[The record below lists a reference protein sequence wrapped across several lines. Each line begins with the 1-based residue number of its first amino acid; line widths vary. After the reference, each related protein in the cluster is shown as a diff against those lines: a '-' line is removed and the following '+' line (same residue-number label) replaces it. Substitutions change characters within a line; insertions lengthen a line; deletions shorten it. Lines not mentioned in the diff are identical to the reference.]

1 MLIPQWAAIDTAGE
15 ESSNDAEAF
24 GGGEGNDDNGKYG
37 KYADNGDAGD
47 DGNVKG
53 LSTGNGSNAGENR
66 NGRDRV
72 ASDGDDASLLD
83 AYSGAVIG
91 ALERV
96 SPAVTYIEVLHGA
109 GPAGAAQKGRRS
121 GRGSGS
127 GFLFTPDGY
136 LLTNSHVV
144 HGAEEIAV
152 RLNDDS
158 RFSADLVGNDPDS
171 DLAVLRIG
179 SPGALPYVEFGDSAR
194 LRVGQVAIAIGNP
207 LGYQKTV
214 TTGVISALGR
224 TLRATSGRLMH
235 DVIQT
240 DAALNPGNS
249 GGPLVD
255 SKGRVIGVNT
265 AMIPQAQAICF
276 ATGINTA
283 KWVIAQLFAHGRV
296 RRAYIGV
303 SGATV
308 PVATRV
314 VRHFGLS
321 SNSAVHVSEL
331 VPGSPAALAGVEAGD
346 RMIALDG
353 IAVDG
358 IDGLQRLLDAS
369 WIGREGELQLL
380 RRSSV
385 IRVKI
390 RPIEMPVHRQ

>member
-1 MLIPQWAAIDTAGE
+1 MDQS
-15 ESSNDAEAF
+15 ESSVPAPHWVSAETS
-24 GGGEGNDDNGKYG
+24 
-37 KYADNGDAGD
+37 GD
-47 DGNVKG
+47 D
-53 LSTGNGSNAGENR
+53 SP
-66 NGRDRV
+66 
-72 ASDGDDASLLD
+72 DDAALLD

-96 SPAVTYIEVLHGA
+96 APAVTFIEVVHGA
-109 GPAGAAQKGRRS
+109 GSASRSAAPKGRAPTRRTV
-121 GRGSGS
+121 RGSGS

-144 HGAEEIAV
+144 HGAQVITV
-152 RLNDDS
+152 RLNDDT
-158 RFSADLVGNDPDS
+158 RFGADLVGSDPDS

-179 SPGALPYVEFGDSAR
+179 SPAALPYAQFGDSAA

-207 LGYQKTV
+207 LGYSKTV
-214 TTGVISALGR
+214 TTGVVSALGR

-308 PVATRV
+308 PIATRV
-314 VRHFGLS
+314 VRHFGLQS
-321 SNSAVHVSEL
+321 ATAVHVLET
-331 VPGSPAALAGVEAGD
+331 VPGSPAANAGVEAGD

-353 IAVDG
+353 VSVDG
-358 IDGLQRLLDAS
+358 IDGLQRLLDAG
-369 WIGREGELQLL
+369 WIGRECELQLL

-390 RPIEMPVHRQ
+390 RPIELPAHGV

>member
-1 MLIPQWAAIDTAGE
+1 MLVPQWVGVDGAGE
-15 ESSNDAEAF
+15 ESPVNDDAFGDGGDGGSSGGERGNDA
-24 GGGEGNDDNGKYG
+24 GGGAAE
-37 KYADNGDAGD
+37 
-47 DGNVKG
+47 
-53 LSTGNGSNAGENR
+53 
-66 NGRDRV
+66 RDR
-72 ASDGDDASLLD
+72 AAERDASLLD
-83 AYSGAVIG
+83 AYSDAVIG

-96 SPAVTYIEVLHGA
+96 APAVTFIEVVHRAGRPEGGGA
-109 GPAGAAQKGRRS
+109 ERRGAPGSRRPAH
-121 GRGSGS
+121 GSGS

-144 HGAEEIAV
+144 HGADEIAV
-152 RLNDDS
+152 RLNDDT
-158 RFSADLVGNDPDS
+158 RFGADLVGSDPDS

-179 SPGALPYVEFGDSAR
+179 SSAALPYVEFGDSAA

-207 LGYQKTV
+207 LGYAKTV
-214 TTGVISALGR
+214 TTGVVSALGR

-308 PVATRV
+308 PIATRV

-321 SNSAVHVSEL
+321 GNRAVHVLEL
-331 VPGSPAALAGVEAGD
+331 VAGSPAAQAGVEVGD
-346 RMIALDG
+346 RVIALDG
-353 IAVDG
+353 TPVEG
-358 IDGLQRLLDAS
+358 IDALQRTLDAG

-380 RRSSV
+380 RRSSL

-390 RPIEMPVHRQ
+390 RPVELPAQRG

>member
-1 MLIPQWAAIDTAGE
+1 MLEPHWASVESVQE
-15 ESSNDAEAF
+15 ESPE
-24 GGGEGNDDNGKYG
+24 DD
-37 KYADNGDAGD
+37 
-47 DGNVKG
+47 
-53 LSTGNGSNAGENR
+53 SP
-66 NGRDRV
+66 
-72 ASDGDDASLLD
+72 LLD

-96 SPAVTYIEVLHGA
+96 APAVAFIEVQHGTA
-109 GPAGAAQKGRRS
+109 RPSGRRPS
-121 GRGSGS
+121 HGSGS

-144 HGAEEIAV
+144 HGADRITA
-152 RLNDDS
+152 RLNDDT
-158 RFSADLVGNDPDS
+158 RFSADVVGNDPDS

-179 SPGALPYVEFGDSAR
+179 SPSALPYAEFGDSSR
-194 LRVGQVAIAIGNP
+194 VRVGQVAIAIGNP
-207 LGYQKTV
+207 LGYSKTV

-283 KWVIAQLFAHGRV
+283 KWVIGQIFAHGRV

-308 PVATRV
+308 PIATRV
-314 VRHFGLS
+314 VRHFGLT
-321 SNSAVHVSEL
+321 NRSAVHVLEI
-331 VPGSPAALAGVEAGD
+331 VPMSPAARAGVEIGD
-346 RMIALDG
+346 RLIAIDG
-353 IAVDG
+353 APING
-358 IDGLQRLLDAS
+358 IDDLQRLLDS
-369 WIGREGELQLL
+369 TWIGRHCELTVL
-380 RRSSV
+380 RRSALVHLSL
-385 IRVKI
+385 
-390 RPIEMPVHRQ
+390 RPIEVPATGA

>member
-1 MLIPQWAAIDTAGE
+1 MLAPRSASF
-15 ESSNDAEAF
+15 ESSEHPLETAELQPDA
-24 GGGEGNDDNGKYG
+24 
-37 KYADNGDAGD
+37 
-47 DGNVKG
+47 
-53 LSTGNGSNAGENR
+53 
-66 NGRDRV
+66 
-72 ASDGDDASLLD
+72 ASDDAPLLD
-83 AYSGAVIG
+83 AYSSAVIG

-96 SPAVTYIEVLHGA
+96 APAVTFIDVEHR
-109 GPAGAAQKGRRS
+109 AASSKGRSKAVPRS
-121 GRGSGS
+121 GSGS

-144 HGAEEIAV
+144 HGAARITV
-152 RLNDDS
+152 RLNEDT
-158 RFSADLVGNDPDS
+158 RFNADLVGDDPDS

-179 SPGALPYVEFGDSAR
+179 SPAALPYVAFGDSSR
-194 LRVGQVAIAIGNP
+194 VRVGQVAIAIGNP
-207 LGYQKTV
+207 LGYSKSV

-255 SKGRVIGVNT
+255 SAGRVIGVNT

-283 KWVIAQLFAHGRV
+283 KWVIGQLFAHGRV

-321 SNSAVHVSEL
+321 NSNAVHVLEI
-331 VPGSPAALAGVEAGD
+331 VAASPAARAGVEVGD
-346 RMIALDG
+346 RLVALDG
-353 IAVDG
+353 HPIDG
-358 IDGLQRLLDAS
+358 IDGLQRLLDAT
-369 WIGREGELQLL
+369 WIERDCELKVL

-385 IRVKI
+385 IHMTL
-390 RPIEMPVHRQ
+390 RPTEAPARSA

>member
-1 MLIPQWAAIDTAGE
+1 MLEPSWASVESVQE
-15 ESSNDAEAF
+15 ESSE
-24 GGGEGNDDNGKYG
+24 DD
-37 KYADNGDAGD
+37 
-47 DGNVKG
+47 
-53 LSTGNGSNAGENR
+53 SP
-66 NGRDRV
+66 
-72 ASDGDDASLLD
+72 LLD

-96 SPAVTYIEVLHGA
+96 APAVAFIEVRHGA
-109 GPAGAAQKGRRS
+109 ARSRGRRPS
-121 GRGSGS
+121 HGSGS

-144 HGAEEIAV
+144 QGADSITA
-152 RLNDDS
+152 RLNDDT
-158 RFSADLVGNDPDS
+158 RFSADVVGNDPDS

-179 SPGALPYVEFGDSAR
+179 SPSALPYVEFGDSS
-194 LRVGQVAIAIGNP
+194 RVRAGQVAIAIGNP
-207 LGYQKTV
+207 LGYSKTV

-283 KWVIAQLFAHGRV
+283 KWVIGQLFAHGRV

-308 PVATRV
+308 PIATRV
-314 VRHFGLS
+314 VRHFELT
-321 SNSAVHVSEL
+321 NRSAVHVLEI
-331 VPGSPAALAGVEAGD
+331 VPMSPAARAGVEIGD
-346 RMIALDG
+346 RLIAIDDAP
-353 IAVDG
+353 ING
-358 IDGLQRLLDAS
+358 IDDLQRLLDS
-369 WIGREGELQLL
+369 TWIGRDCELTVL
-380 RRSSV
+380 RRSSLV
-385 IRVKI
+385 HLKL
-390 RPIEMPVHRQ
+390 RPIEVPATGA

>member
-1 MLIPQWAAIDTAGE
+1 MLAPQWVSADAAEG
-15 ESSNDAEAF
+15 SSSE
-24 GGGEGNDDNGKYG
+24 
-37 KYADNGDAGD
+37 
-47 DGNVKG
+47 
-53 LSTGNGSNAGENR
+53 
-66 NGRDRV
+66 
-72 ASDGDDASLLD
+72 DASLLD

-91 ALERV
+91 ALERAA
-96 SPAVTYIEVLHGA
+96 PAVTFIEVTHA
-109 GPAGAAQKGRRS
+109 AAPAARGTRRAA
-121 GRGSGS
+121 RGTGS

-144 HGAEEIAV
+144 HGAERISV
-152 RLNDDS
+152 RLNDDT
-158 RFSADLVGNDPDS
+158 RFGADLVGDDPDS

-179 SPGALPYVEFGDSAR
+179 SPAALPYVEFGDSAA
-194 LRVGQVAIAIGNP
+194 LKVGQVAIAIGNP
-207 LGYQKTV
+207 LGYSKTV

-224 TLRATSGRLMH
+224 TLRASSGRLMH

-283 KWVIAQLFAHGRV
+283 KWVIGQLFAHGRV

-308 PVATRV
+308 PIATRV
-314 VRHFGLS
+314 VRHFGLPS
-321 SNSAVHVSEL
+321 SAAVHVLEL
-331 VPGSPAALAGVEAGD
+331 VPGSPAVLAGVEVGD
-346 RMIALDG
+346 RMVALD
-353 IAVDG
+353 AVPIEG
-358 IDGLQRLLDAS
+358 IDTLQRLLDS
-369 WIGREGELQLL
+369 SLIGRECELQLL

-385 IRVKI
+385 IGVKI
-390 RPIEMPVHRQ
+390 RPIELPA

>member
-1 MLIPQWAAIDTAGE
+1 MLTPQWVGAQSAAD
-15 ESSNDAEAF
+15 SSDE
-24 GGGEGNDDNGKYG
+24 D
-37 KYADNGDAGD
+37 
-47 DGNVKG
+47 
-53 LSTGNGSNAGENR
+53 S
-66 NGRDRV
+66 
-72 ASDGDDASLLD
+72 SLLD

-96 SPAVTYIEVLHGA
+96 APAVTFIEVRHAAPAAA
-109 GPAGAAQKGRRS
+109 GGKRRAA
-121 GRGSGS
+121 RGSGS

-144 HGAEEIAV
+144 QGADEITV

-158 RFSADLVGNDPDS
+158 RFDADLVGNDPDS

-179 SPGALPYVEFGDSAR
+179 SPGALPYVEFGDSSA
-194 LRVGQVAIAIGNP
+194 LKVGQVAIAIGNP
-207 LGYQKTV
+207 LGYSKTV

-265 AMIPQAQAICF
+265 AMIPEAQAICF

-283 KWVIAQLFAHGRV
+283 KWVIGQLFAHGRV

-308 PVATRV
+308 SIATRV
-314 VRHFGLS
+314 LRHFGLQS
-321 SNSAVHVSEL
+321 STAVHVLEL
-331 VPGSPAALAGVEAGD
+331 VPGSPAASAGVEAGD
-346 RMIALDG
+346 RMIALDDVP
-353 IAVDG
+353 IDG
-358 IDGLQRLLDAS
+358 IDGLQRLLDAA
-369 WIGREGELQLL
+369 WIGRECELQLL

-390 RPIEMPVHRQ
+390 RPIELPARDA

>member
-1 MLIPQWAAIDTAGE
+1 MLTPQWVSAEGAAGE
-15 ESSNDAEAF
+15 SL
-24 GGGEGNDDNGKYG
+24 NDD
-37 KYADNGDAGD
+37 
-47 DGNVKG
+47 
-53 LSTGNGSNAGENR
+53 
-66 NGRDRV
+66 
-72 ASDGDDASLLD
+72 SLLD

-96 SPAVTYIEVLHGA
+96 APAVTFIEVAHS
-109 GPAGAAQKGRRS
+109 KGRTAPG
-121 GRGSGS
+121 GRRPARGTGS

-144 HGAEEIAV
+144 QGSEEIIV
-152 RLNDDS
+152 RMNDDAG
-158 RFSADLVGNDPDS
+158 FSADLVGNDPDS

-179 SPGALPYVEFGDSAR
+179 SPAALPYVQFGDSAA

-207 LGYQKTV
+207 LGYSKTV
-214 TTGVISALGR
+214 TTGVVSALGR

-283 KWVIAQLFAHGRV
+283 KWVIGQLFAHGRV

-308 PVATRV
+308 PIATRV
-314 VRHFGLS
+314 MRHFALPKPK
-321 SNSAVHVSEL
+321 AVHVLEL
-331 VPGSPAALAGVEAGD
+331 VAGSPAALAGVQVGD

-353 IAVDG
+353 APIDG
-358 IDGLQRLLDAS
+358 IDSLQRLLDAG

-380 RRSSV
+380 RRSSLMS
-385 IRVKI
+385 INI
-390 RPIEMPVHRQ
+390 RPIELPAQNP

>member
-1 MLIPQWAAIDTAGE
+1 MLTPQWVSAQNTSH
-15 ESSNDAEAF
+15 ESS
-24 GGGEGNDDNGKYG
+24 
-37 KYADNGDAGD
+37 AGD
-47 DGNVKG
+47 D
-53 LSTGNGSNAGENR
+53 
-66 NGRDRV
+66 
-72 ASDGDDASLLD
+72 SLLD

-96 SPAVTYIEVLHGA
+96 APAVTFIEVEQG
-109 GPAGAAQKGRRS
+109 AGAAAGRRVPNGRAPRGRS
-121 GRGSGS
+121 TPEARRPVRGSGS

-144 HGAEEIAV
+144 QGSDQITV
-152 RLNDDS
+152 RLNDDT

-179 SPGALPYVEFGDSAR
+179 SPGALPYAEFGDSAA
-194 LRVGQVAIAIGNP
+194 LKVGQVAIAIGNP
-207 LGYQKTV
+207 LGYSKTV

-283 KWVIAQLFAHGRV
+283 KWVIGQLFAHGRV

-308 PVATRV
+308 PIATRV
-314 VRHFGLS
+314 VRHFELQS
-321 SNSAVHVSEL
+321 STAVHVLEL
-331 VPGSPAALAGVEAGD
+331 VPGSPAAVAGVEVGD

-353 IAVDG
+353 VPVDG
-358 IDGLQRLLDAS
+358 IDGLQRLLDSS
-369 WIGREGELQLL
+369 WIGRECELKLL

-390 RPIEMPVHRQ
+390 RPIELPTRGA

>member
-1 MLIPQWAAIDTAGE
+1 MLIPQWVANDNAGE
-15 ESSNDAEAF
+15 EPSHN
-24 GGGEGNDDNGKYG
+24 
-37 KYADNGDAGD
+37 
-47 DGNVKG
+47 
-53 LSTGNGSNAGENR
+53 
-66 NGRDRV
+66 
-72 ASDGDDASLLD
+72 DASLLD

-96 SPAVTYIEVLHGA
+96 SPAVTFIEVVHGA
-109 GPAGAAQKGRRS
+109 AVAGGTPNGRAAPGARRPV
-121 GRGSGS
+121 RGSGS

-144 HGAEEIAV
+144 HGSEEITV
-152 RLNDDS
+152 RLNDDL

-179 SPGALPYVEFGDSAR
+179 SPGALPYVEFGDSAA

-207 LGYQKTV
+207 LGYSKTV
-214 TTGVISALGR
+214 TTGVVSALGR

-265 AMIPQAQAICF
+265 AMIPQAQSICF

-308 PVATRV
+308 PIATRV
-314 VRHFGLS
+314 VRHFSLPR
-321 SNSAVHVSEL
+321 NRAVHVLE
-331 VPGSPAALAGVEAGD
+331 VVAGSPAAQAGVEAGD
-346 RMIALDG
+346 RMIALYG
-353 IAVDG
+353 KPVDG
-358 IDGLQRLLDAS
+358 IDGLQRLLDAD
-369 WIGREGELQLL
+369 WIGRDGELQLL

-385 IRVKI
+385 IRVRI
-390 RPIEMPVHRQ
+390 RPIELPAHSP

>member
-1 MLIPQWAAIDTAGE
+1 MLKPEADGHGEAAEWGE
-15 ESSNDAEAF
+15 FDAQLATHESGVPDS
-24 GGGEGNDDNGKYG
+24 
-37 KYADNGDAGD
+37 GD
-47 DGNVKG
+47 D
-53 LSTGNGSNAGENR
+53 SA
-66 NGRDRV
+66 
-72 ASDGDDASLLD
+72 LLD

-91 ALERV
+91 ALGRAA
-96 SPAVTYIEVLHGA
+96 PAVTFIDVE
-109 GPAGAAQKGRRS
+109 RRS
-121 GRGSGS
+121 GGAKGRQASRGTGS

-144 HGAEEIAV
+144 HGARQITV
-152 RLNDDS
+152 SLSDDT
-158 RFSADLVGNDPDS
+158 RFIADLVGDDPDS

-179 SPGALPYVEFGDSAR
+179 SAAPLPYVEFGDSAA

-207 LGYQKTV
+207 LGFSKTV

-255 SKGRVIGVNT
+255 SAGRVIGVNT

-283 KWVIAQLFAHGRV
+283 KWVIGQIFAHGRV

-314 VRHFGLS
+314 ARHFHLT
-321 SNSAVHVSEL
+321 NKSAVHVLGVVS
-331 VPGSPAALAGVEAGD
+331 GSPAARAGVAVGD
-346 RMIALDG
+346 RLVAIDG
-353 IAVDG
+353 TPIDG
-358 IDGLQRLLDAS
+358 IDALQRRLDAS
-369 WIGREGELQLL
+369 RIDRDCALALL
-380 RRSSV
+380 RGSSV
-385 IRVKI
+385 VDVTL
-390 RPIEMPVHRQ
+390 RPIELPAPGTDR

>member
-1 MLIPQWAAIDTAGE
+1 MLTPLWV
-15 ESSNDAEAF
+15 SND
-24 GGGEGNDDNGKYG
+24 
-37 KYADNGDAGD
+37 GDAGA
-47 DGNVKG
+47 
-53 LSTGNGSNAGENR
+53 AGEPAAN
-66 NGRDRV
+66 
-72 ASDGDDASLLD
+72 DDAPLLD

-91 ALERV
+91 ALARAA
-96 SPAVTYIEVLHGA
+96 PAVTFIEVA
-109 GPAGAAQKGRRS
+109 GRTRATTRATTRSRRPL
-121 GRGSGS
+121 RGTGS

-144 HGAEEIAV
+144 DGADEIGV
-152 RLNDDS
+152 RLNDDT
-158 RFSADLVGNDPDS
+158 RFDADLVGSDPDS

-179 SPGALPYVEFGDSAR
+179 STGALPFAQFGDSAR
-194 LRVGQVAIAIGNP
+194 LKVGQIAIAIGNP
-207 LGYQKTV
+207 LGYSKTV
-214 TTGVISALGR
+214 TTGVVSALGR

-255 SKGRVIGVNT
+255 SKGGVIGVNT

-283 KWVIAQLFAHGRV
+283 KWVIGQLFAHGRV

-308 PVATRV
+308 SIATRV
-314 VRHFGLS
+314 VRHFDLPR
-321 SNSAVHVSEL
+321 NTAVHVSET
-331 VPGSPAALAGVEAGD
+331 VAGSPAAQAGVQSGD

-353 IAVDG
+353 VHIDG

-369 WIGREGELQLL
+369 LIGRECELQLL
-380 RRSSV
+380 RRSSLV
-385 IRVKI
+385 RLAI
-390 RPIEMPVHRQ
+390 RPVEMPLHRPRESQP

>member
-1 MLIPQWAAIDTAGE
+1 MPTPQWAANDGDAAAGTAQG
-15 ESSNDAEAF
+15 AAL
-24 GGGEGNDDNGKYG
+24 NDDG
-37 KYADNGDAGD
+37 
-47 DGNVKG
+47 
-53 LSTGNGSNAGENR
+53 
-66 NGRDRV
+66 
-72 ASDGDDASLLD
+72 SLLD

-96 SPAVTYIEVLHGA
+96 SPAVTFIEVTGRA
-109 GPAGAAQKGRRS
+109 RGAANRRAE
-121 GRGSGS
+121 RGSGS

-144 HGAEEIAV
+144 TGSDEVAV
-152 RLNDDS
+152 RLNDDT
-158 RFSADLVGNDPDS
+158 RFHADLVGDDPDS

-179 SPGALPYVEFGDSAR
+179 SPGALPFVEFGDSSR
-194 LRVGQVAIAIGNP
+194 LKVGQVAIAIGNP
-207 LGYQKTV
+207 LGYSKTV
-214 TTGVISALGR
+214 TTGVVSALGR
-224 TLRATSGRLMH
+224 TLRASSGRLMH

-283 KWVIAQLFAHGRV
+283 KWVIGQLFAHGRV

-308 PVATRV
+308 PIATRV
-314 VRHFGLS
+314 VRHFSLS
-321 SNSAVHVSEL
+321 GNTAVHVAEI
-331 VPGSPAALAGVEAGD
+331 VPGSPAAQAGVQPGD
-346 RMIALDG
+346 RMVALDG
-353 IAVDG
+353 VRING
-358 IDGLQRLLDAS
+358 IDALQRKLDAS
-369 WIGREGELQLL
+369 LIDRESELQLL

-385 IRVKI
+385 MKVTI
-390 RPIEMPVHRQ
+390 RPIEMPAHRPRGK

>member
-1 MLIPQWAAIDTAGE
+1 QWLAIDNAGD
-15 ESSNDAEAF
+15 ESASNDDAF
-24 GGGEGNDDNGKYG
+24 DGGREM
-37 KYADNGDAGD
+37 
-47 DGNVKG
+47 
-53 LSTGNGSNAGENR
+53 ER
-66 NGRDRV
+66 
-72 ASDGDDASLLD
+72 DASLLD

-91 ALERV
+91 ALEGV
-96 SPAVTYIEVLHGA
+96 APAVTFIEVAHRA
-109 GPAGAAQKGRRS
+109 RRPAH
-121 GRGSGS
+121 GSGS

-144 HGAEEIAV
+144 HGSEQITV

-179 SPGALPYVEFGDSAR
+179 SPSALPYVEFGDSAA

-207 LGYQKTV
+207 LGYAKTV
-214 TTGVISALGR
+214 TTGAVSALGPTR
-224 TLRATSGRLMH
+224 RAPSGRLMH

-255 SKGRVIGVNT
+255 SKGRLIGVNT

-283 KWVIAQLFAHGRV
+283 KWVIGQMFAHGRV

-308 PVATRV
+308 PIATRV
-314 VRHFGLS
+314 VRHFSLPG
-321 SNSAVHVSEL
+321 NTAVHVADI
-331 VPGSPAALAGVEAGD
+331 VAGSLAALAGVQTGD
-346 RMIALDG
+346 RMVALDG
-353 IAVDG
+353 VRING
-358 IDGLQRLLDAS
+358 IDGLQRTLDAS
-369 WIGREGELQLL
+369 LIGRECELQLL

-385 IRVKI
+385 IKPTI
-390 RPIEMPVHRQ
+390 RPIEMPLHRADGK

>member
-1 MLIPQWAAIDTAGE
+1 MLTPRWASVESVQE
-15 ESSNDAEAF
+15 ESPE
-24 GGGEGNDDNGKYG
+24 DD
-37 KYADNGDAGD
+37 
-47 DGNVKG
+47 
-53 LSTGNGSNAGENR
+53 SP
-66 NGRDRV
+66 
-72 ASDGDDASLLD
+72 LLD

-91 ALERV
+91 ALERAA
-96 SPAVTYIEVLHGA
+96 PAVAFIEVKGS
-109 GPAGAAQKGRRS
+109 KGRRPS
-121 GRGSGS
+121 HGSGS

-144 HGAEEIAV
+144 HGADLITV
-152 RLNDDS
+152 RLNDDT
-158 RFSADLVGNDPDS
+158 RFSADVVGNDPDS

-179 SPGALPYVEFGDSAR
+179 SHSALPYAEFGDSAR
-194 LRVGQVAIAIGNP
+194 VRVGQVAIAIGNP
-207 LGYQKTV
+207 LGYSKTV

-283 KWVIAQLFAHGRV
+283 KWVIGQLFAHGRV

-308 PVATRV
+308 PIATRV
-314 VRHFGLS
+314 VRHFGLTNS
-321 SNSAVHVSEL
+321 SAVHVLEI
-331 VPGSPAALAGVEAGD
+331 VPNSPAARAGVEVGD
-346 RMIALDG
+346 RMIAIDD
-353 IAVDG
+353 APVDG
-358 IDGLQRLLDAS
+358 IDGLQRLLDS
-369 WIGREGELQLL
+369 TWIGRHCELKVL

-385 IRVKI
+385 VHLSL
-390 RPIEMPVHRQ
+390 RPVEVPAAGA

>member
-1 MLIPQWAAIDTAGE
+1 MLIPQWVAVDDAGGE
-15 ESSNDAEAF
+15 PPINDDAF
-24 GGGEGNDDNGKYG
+24 GR
-37 KYADNGDAGD
+37 AP
-47 DGNVKG
+47 
-53 LSTGNGSNAGENR
+53 
-66 NGRDRV
+66 DR
-72 ASDGDDASLLD
+72 DASLLD
-83 AYSGAVIG
+83 AYSDAVIG

-96 SPAVTYIEVLHGA
+96 APAVTFIEVVHRA
-109 GPAGAAQKGRRS
+109 GRPAGGAEPRGTPGSRRPVH
-121 GRGSGS
+121 GSGS

-144 HGAEEIAV
+144 HGSDEIAV
-152 RLNDDS
+152 RLNDDT
-158 RFSADLVGNDPDS
+158 RFNADLVGSDPDS

-179 SPGALPYVEFGDSAR
+179 SPGSLPYVEFGDSSA

-207 LGYQKTV
+207 LGYAKTV
-214 TTGVISALGR
+214 TTGVVSALGR

-255 SKGRVIGVNT
+255 SRGRVIGVNT

-308 PVATRV
+308 PIATRV

-321 SNSAVHVSEL
+321 GNRAVHVLEL
-331 VPGSPAALAGVEAGD
+331 VAGSPAAQAGIEVGD
-346 RMIALDG
+346 RMISLDG
-353 IAVDG
+353 IPIDG
-358 IDGLQRLLDAS
+358 IDGLQRTLDAG

-380 RRSSV
+380 RRSSL

-390 RPIEMPVHRQ
+390 RPVELPAQRG

>member
-1 MLIPQWAAIDTAGE
+1 MLEPQWANVAYESG
-15 ESSNDAEAF
+15 ESS
-24 GGGEGNDDNGKYG
+24 
-37 KYADNGDAGD
+37 AGD
-47 DGNVKG
+47 DAYDGGG
-53 LSTGNGSNAGENR
+53 L
-66 NGRDRV
+66 RD
-72 ASDGDDASLLD
+72 AALLD
-83 AYSGAVIG
+83 AYSSAVIG

-96 SPAVTYIEVLHGA
+96 APAVTYIEVVHGA
-109 GPAGAAQKGRRS
+109 GPATRGAPPKGRAGPPRPA
-121 GRGSGS
+121 RGSGS

-136 LLTNSHVV
+136 ILTNSHVV
-144 HGAEEIAV
+144 HGSAEIHV
-152 RLNDDS
+152 RLNDDT
-158 RFSADLVGNDPDS
+158 RFGADLIGDDPDS

-179 SPGALPYVEFGDSAR
+179 SPAALPYVEFGDSSA
-194 LRVGQVAIAIGNP
+194 LKVGQVAIAIGNP
-207 LGYQKTV
+207 LGFSKTV

-255 SKGRVIGVNT
+255 SRGRVIGVNT
-265 AMIPQAQAICF
+265 AMIPEAQAICF

-283 KWVIAQLFAHGRV
+283 KWVIGQLFAHGRV

-314 VRHFGLS
+314 VRHFGLQS
-321 SNSAVHVSEL
+321 STAVHVLEL
-331 VPGSPAALAGVEAGD
+331 VPGSPAAQAGVEVGD

-353 IAVDG
+353 TPVHG
-358 IDGLQRLLDAS
+358 IDGLQRLLDAD
-369 WIGREGELQLL
+369 WIGRESELEIL
-380 RRSSV
+380 RRSSL

-390 RPIEMPVHRQ
+390 RPSELPARDA

>member
-1 MLIPQWAAIDTAGE
+1 MLH
-15 ESSNDAEAF
+15 EAVYT
-24 GGGEGNDDNGKYG
+24 GDGSEADD
-37 KYADNGDAGD
+37 
-47 DGNVKG
+47 
-53 LSTGNGSNAGENR
+53 S
-66 NGRDRV
+66 
-72 ASDGDDASLLD
+72 SLLD

-96 SPAVTYIEVLHGA
+96 APAVTFIEVEQRAAPRGA
-109 GPAGAAQKGRRS
+109 PAKGRRPM
-121 GRGSGS
+121 GSGS

-144 HGAEEIAV
+144 HGAERITV

-158 RFSADLVGNDPDS
+158 RFSADLMGNDPDS

-179 SPGALPYVEFGDSAR
+179 SPGALPYVEFGDSSR

-207 LGYQKTV
+207 LGYSKTV

-255 SKGRVIGVNT
+255 SKGLVIGVNT

-283 KWVIAQLFAHGRV
+283 KWVIGQLFAHGRV

-314 VRHFGLS
+314 VRHFGLTG
-321 SNSAVHVSEL
+321 NSAVHVLEL
-331 VPGSPAALAGVEAGD
+331 VSDSPAARAGVEVGD
-346 RMIALDG
+346 RLVAVDG
-353 IAVDG
+353 KPIDG

-369 WIGREGELQLL
+369 FIGRDCELTLL
-380 RRSSV
+380 RRSSIIPV
-385 IRVKI
+385 TL
-390 RPIEMPVHRQ
+390 RPIEVPMAAA

>member
-1 MLIPQWAAIDTAGE
+1 M
-15 ESSNDAEAF
+15 
-24 GGGEGNDDNGKYG
+24 
-37 KYADNGDAGD
+37 
-47 DGNVKG
+47 
-53 LSTGNGSNAGENR
+53 
-66 NGRDRV
+66 
-72 ASDGDDASLLD
+72 DDAAHLGEPSPVHDESLLD
-83 AYSGAVIG
+83 AYSGAVVG

-96 SPAVTYIEVLHGA
+96 SPAVAFIEVEHKKSRR
-109 GPAGAAQKGRRS
+109 AAH
-121 GRGSGS
+121 GSGS

-144 HGAEEIAV
+144 HGSEDISV
-152 RLNDDS
+152 RLNDDT
-158 RFSADLVGNDPDS
+158 RYGADLVGNDPDS

-179 SPGALPYVEFGDSAR
+179 SPGALPFVEFGDSSR

-207 LGYQKTV
+207 LGFSKTV
-214 TTGVISALGR
+214 TAGVVSALGR

-255 SKGRVIGVNT
+255 SHGRVIGVNT

-296 RRAYIGV
+296 RRAFIGV

-308 PVATRV
+308 PIATRV
-314 VRHFGLS
+314 LRHFGLS
-321 SNSAVHVSEL
+321 RNRAVHVQEV
-331 VPGSPAALAGVEAGD
+331 VPGSPAAQAGVEAGD
-346 RMIALDG
+346 RMLALDG
-353 IAVDG
+353 TPIEG
-358 IDGLQRLLDAS
+358 IDSLQRLLDAG

-385 IRVKI
+385 IRVRI
-390 RPIEMPVHRQ
+390 RPSELPAPRA

>member
-1 MLIPQWAAIDTAGE
+1 MLTPRFA
-15 ESSNDAEAF
+15 
-24 GGGEGNDDNGKYG
+24 
-37 KYADNGDAGD
+37 
-47 DGNVKG
+47 
-53 LSTGNGSNAGENR
+53 
-66 NGRDRV
+66 
-72 ASDGDDASLLD
+72 ASDADMPSDDSAILD

-96 SPAVTYIEVLHGA
+96 APAVTFIEV
-109 GPAGAAQKGRRS
+109 AQGGSGGRSRAD
-121 GRGSGS
+121 RHATGS

-144 HGAEEIAV
+144 HGAAQLIV
-152 RLNDDS
+152 RLNEEPGIE
-158 RFSADLVGNDPDS
+158 ADLVGNDPDS

-179 SPGALPYVEFGDSAR
+179 SAAALPFVEFGDSAV

-207 LGYQKTV
+207 LGYSKTV
-214 TTGVISALGR
+214 TTGVVSALGR
-224 TLRATSGRLMH
+224 TLRTKSGRLMH

-283 KWVIAQLFAHGRV
+283 KWVIGQMFAHGRV

-308 PVATRV
+308 PIATRV
-314 VRHFGLS
+314 VRHFSLPG
-321 SNSAVHVSEL
+321 NTAVHVADI
-331 VPGSPAALAGVEAGD
+331 VPGSPAALAGVQQGD
-346 RMIALDG
+346 RMVALDG
-353 IAVDG
+353 VRING
-358 IDGLQRLLDAS
+358 IDGLQRKLDAS
-369 WIGREGELQLL
+369 LIGRECELQLL

-385 IRVKI
+385 IKTTI
-390 RPIEMPVHRQ
+390 RPIEMPVHRRNP

>member
-1 MLIPQWAAIDTAGE
+1 MLEPRWVSAENLSED
-15 ESSNDAEAF
+15 SS
-24 GGGEGNDDNGKYG
+24 
-37 KYADNGDAGD
+37 
-47 DGNVKG
+47 
-53 LSTGNGSNAGENR
+53 ENR
-66 NGRDRV
+66 AAAN
-72 ASDGDDASLLD
+72 DASLLD

-96 SPAVTYIEVLHGA
+96 APAVTFIEVVHHA
-109 GPAGAAQKGRRS
+109 APAAGAAPKGRGAPNPRGPTRGPS
-121 GRGSGS
+121 RGSGS

-144 HGAEEIAV
+144 HGSDEITV
-152 RLNDDS
+152 RLNDDT

-179 SPGALPYVEFGDSAR
+179 SPSALPYVEFGDSAAVK
-194 LRVGQVAIAIGNP
+194 VGQVAIAIGNP
-207 LGYQKTV
+207 LGYSKTV

-255 SKGRVIGVNT
+255 SRGRVIGVNT

-283 KWVIAQLFAHGRV
+283 KWVIGQLFAHGRV

-314 VRHFGLS
+314 VRHFGLRS
-321 SNSAVHVSEL
+321 SSAVHVLEL
-331 VPGSPAALAGVEAGD
+331 VPGSPAAEAGVEAGD
-346 RMIALDG
+346 RMITLDG
-353 IAVDG
+353 VPIDG
-358 IDGLQRLLDAS
+358 IDGLQRLLDAT

-380 RRSSV
+380 RRSSL
-385 IRVKI
+385 ISVKL
-390 RPIEMPVHRQ
+390 RPVEVPSSR

>member
-1 MLIPQWAAIDTAGE
+1 MLAPQLVAMENASA
-15 ESSNDAEAF
+15 ESANDSE
-24 GGGEGNDDNGKYG
+24 
-37 KYADNGDAGD
+37 
-47 DGNVKG
+47 
-53 LSTGNGSNAGENR
+53 
-66 NGRDRV
+66 
-72 ASDGDDASLLD
+72 LLD

-96 SPAVTYIEVLHGA
+96 APAVTFIEVAH
-109 GPAGAAQKGRRS
+109 GAAQANAQSRSRRPLHS
-121 GRGSGS
+121 SGS

-144 HGAEEIAV
+144 HGAERISV

-158 RFSADLVGNDPDS
+158 RFDADLVGDDPDS

-179 SPGALPYVEFGDSAR
+179 SPGALPYGEFGDSAA

-207 LGYQKTV
+207 LGYSKTV

-255 SKGRVIGVNT
+255 SRGRVIGVNT
-265 AMIPQAQAICF
+265 AMIPQAQSICF

-283 KWVIAQLFAHGRV
+283 KWVIGQLFSHGRV

-308 PVATRV
+308 PVATRI
-314 VRHFGLS
+314 VRHFGLRGS
-321 SNSAVHVSEL
+321 TAVHVLEL
-331 VPGSPAALAGVEAGD
+331 VPGSPAAKAGVAVGD
-346 RMIALDG
+346 RMVAING
-353 IAVDG
+353 VPIDG
-358 IDGLQRLLDAS
+358 IDSLQRLLDS
-369 WIGREGELQLL
+369 DWIDRDAELELL
-380 RRSSV
+380 RLSTLLKV
-385 IRVKI
+385 TI
-390 RPIEMPVHRQ
+390 RPVEMPAQGA